1 MIIVVGMVGKEVVLP
16 EVISLFDDYGIAT
29 M

>member
-1 MIIVVGMVGKEVVLP
+1 MIIVVGMVGKEVVLA
-16 EVISLFDDYGIAT
+16 ELISLFDGYGIAI